1 MLIRTALGRLML
13 TSTTRCGHHT
23 IVLRVESKGTFLPP
37 VGGLMI
43 RVAGDSKVQI
53 ASFGSD
59 GEVRGYY
66 SYLYYIILYDGI

>member
-1 MLIRTALGRLML
+1 MLIRTTLGRLML

-43 RVAGDSKVQI
+43 RVVGDSKVQMLLFVAI
-53 ASFGSD
+53 ARYR
-59 GEVRGYY
+59 VTV
-66 SYLYYIILYDGI
+66 LIYII